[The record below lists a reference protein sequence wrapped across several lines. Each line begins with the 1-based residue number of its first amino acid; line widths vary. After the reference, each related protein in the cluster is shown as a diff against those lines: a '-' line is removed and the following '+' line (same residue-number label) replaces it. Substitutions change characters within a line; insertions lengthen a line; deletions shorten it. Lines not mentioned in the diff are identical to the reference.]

1 MRGYAVGEEG
11 GELMLE
17 ELPNGLVVREEGE
30 VYVEVVEEHLDVIHH
45 VFGIRA
51 RALVRVE

>member
-1 MRGYAVGEEG
+1 
-11 GELMLE
+11 MLE
-17 ELPNGLVVREEGE
+17 ELPDGFVVREEGE
-30 VYVEVVEEHLDVIHH
+30 VYVEVVEEHLDVVHH